1 MSQVTINTVDSA
13 GTALFHLTELGD
25 AVHNNIRKRAYEL
38 FVALGGQHG
47 HDLDD
52 WFAAEKALSYAPL
65 SELVETG
72 DGFRIR
78 TKVSGFPARALHVS
92 VLSDSIII
100 EGWAER
106 GIALPSEKMQSGE
119 FGQHILMRK
128 FDLPGRIHPA
138 HVQANL
144 DHAILQI
151 RARKA
156 QPAVEPR
163 LGDVKFRHQTI

>member
-1 MSQVTINTVDSA
+1 LSHVAINTVNSA
-13 GTALFHLTELGD
+13 GTALSHLTELGD
-25 AVHNNIRKRAYEL
+25 AVHNNIRERAYTL
-38 FVALGGQHG
+38 FVARGGQHG

-72 DGFRIR
+72 DEFRIR

-100 EGWAER
+100 EGRAEK
-106 GIALPSEKMQSGE
+106 GTAQQPEKMQSGE
-119 FGQHILMRK
+119 FGQYILMRK
-128 FDLPGRIHPA
+128 FDLPDRIDPA

-144 DHAILQI
+144 DHGIL
-151 RARKA
+151 
-156 QPAVEPR
+156 
-163 LGDVKFRHQTI
+163 RHQTI